1 MLGSATKERPKR
13 MRIWNVPKLASGFSS
28 LTLGRCSWEKNMYA
42 ERPRLGPDLSF
53 LERRLPSSDLAEA
66 RLETLVG
73 ASLGML
79 IYNYGRGVEKS

>member
-1 MLGSATKERPKR
+1 
-13 MRIWNVPKLASGFSS
+13 
-28 LTLGRCSWEKNMYA
+28 MYA

-79 IYNYGRGVEKS
+79 IYNYRRGVEKS

>member
-1 MLGSATKERPKR
+1 
-13 MRIWNVPKLASGFSS
+13 
-28 LTLGRCSWEKNMYA
+28 MYA